1 MKLVGSST
9 DYTYSTAA
17 GFAKL
22 QQGMK
27 DMVDGLEELDRQ
39 QQELNNNS
47 AQGVADLELRLLELQ
62 GTEEEVAAARA
73 ARESAEVEKKRAL
86 LELDV
91 QRARLRGD
99 KEEVARLTEELG
111 LLDKQLALLQK
122 IHAEEKKQRTER
134 EREEKNRERE
144 KAGGG
149 SGGSGGSAAGGSSS
163 GGGSRPGPVPE
174 RGPTTAPTQP
184 PAQAPGL
191 GGPQPQRPVAN
202 ITINANGIND
212 PVKLARLLEPELKR
226 LAVLAR

>member
-1 MKLVGSST
+1 M
-9 DYTYSTAA
+9 
-17 GFAKL
+17 
-22 QQGMK
+22 
-27 DMVDGLEELDRQ
+27 
-39 QQELNNNS
+39 
-47 AQGVADLELRLLELQ
+47 
-62 GTEEEVAAARA
+62 
-73 ARESAEVEKKRAL
+73 
-86 LELDV
+86 

-99 KEEVARLTEELG
+99 KEEVARLTEGLG

-174 RGPTTAPTQP
+174 RGPTTAP
-184 PAQAPGL
+184 AQAPGL
-191 GGPQPQRPVAN
+191 GGQQPQRPVAN